1 MRLKGQKERFIT
13 ENCGIPCL
21 PLLRQCRQ
29 LKKCRQGSTTIR
41 VPALSPWPPCSL
53 RCASQ
58 FAKVAC
64 RLWRHAPLLI
74 GLVRHCARGSFG
86 PAHAG
91 TGELSL
97 QGCAL
102 HGFGVCDDRRCV
114 FCVSICVLPTGCR
127 AKPCSVWAK
136 PTTNLSPSPRE
147 RGRGSR
153 GKGAHCLASLT
164 HVFKLMPLPSGEGKS
179 PSFDAM
185 SQLFVK
191 SPFSHTITIPAPRR

>member
-1 MRLKGQKERFIT
+1 MPAGVWRQSEYLPFPPG
-13 ENCGIPCL
+13 
-21 PLLRQCRQ
+21 PLLAALR
-29 LKKCRQGSTTIR
+29 LSIR
-41 VPALSPWPPCSL
+41 KGRLPPLASRSLAHWPRSPL
-53 RCASQ
+53 Y
-58 FAKVAC
+58 
-64 RLWRHAPLLI
+64 APQ
-74 GLVRHCARGSFG
+74 ARGSFG

-114 FCVSICVLPTGCR
+114 FCVNMCLLPTGCR

-147 RGRGSR
+147 WGRGSR

-164 HVFKLMPLPSGEGKS
+164 HVFKLMSFPSGAGKS
-179 PSFDAM
+179 LLSMPCHN
-185 SQLFVK
+185 
-191 SPFSHTITIPAPRR
+191 FS